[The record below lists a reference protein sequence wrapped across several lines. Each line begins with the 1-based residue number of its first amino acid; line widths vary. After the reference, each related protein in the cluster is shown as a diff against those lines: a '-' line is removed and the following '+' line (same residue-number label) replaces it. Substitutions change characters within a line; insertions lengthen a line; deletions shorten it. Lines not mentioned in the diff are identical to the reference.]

1 VSGPKG
7 IYEAAFPCFYPLPM
21 APPHKKSDL
30 PPMMQRYLDYKEQ
43 YPDALLFFQVG
54 DFYELFFDDA
64 VVVAKTLNLTLTSRD
79 KNAPNP
85 IPMCGVPLSV
95 LDGYIDRLLPMGH
108 SIAVVTQTGSGS
120 GVDRTLERFITPAMR
135 LFTSVSSDSSESV
148 LAAVAL
154 EPDSRSGA
162 IACTDPQTGVVRVK
176 DSLEVS
182 TLARELANVSAR
194 EVILPRSSFGDKVDR
209 RSSWVRSIEGVTSS
223 HAVKF
228 RTEAGAS
235 AEVSVTLGES
245 ARAEFHALSPTGKR
259 AVRLLLAYLDE
270 VSLGNAIPIRELTP
284 IRNAGCVIIDAAT
297 RKNLELVQNTKDG
310 SSVGTLF
317 GFLNSTATPG
327 GARLLRSWVLAP
339 LDSKSEII
347 ARQDAVSELMSHA
360 SFIGSSLSGLSDLE
374 RLAARVELK
383 VASPKDLGAVR
394 DTLERIPA
402 LCDVLSK
409 CGAPLL
415 GSIASQ
421 LVLPDGVLEHLKRGL
436 VDSPPH
442 ITNDGGVIRDG
453 YDEELD
459 AIRATRSQADE
470 WRAAFEARER
480 AATGI
485 TNLKVK
491 SNNIIGYFMEIP
503 TSQSSKAPQH
513 YLRRQSTA
521 NADRFTTPELKTHED
536 AVVTAVDRQ
545 VRREQLLFSALRDS
559 LIPVVGELRRIA
571 SGMATIDVLASLSV
585 TAQKHAWVRPEMS
598 DEVTLSIRKGRHP
611 IVAALLDGSFIP
623 NSVDFSERGGRCFI
637 VTGPNMG
644 GKSTYLRQTALIVVL
659 AQIGSYVP
667 AERALVGLVDRIFAR
682 LGASDDLHE
691 GESTFMVEMREAS
704 HILSH
709 ASPRSLVLIDE
720 LGRGTATTDG
730 QSLAQAI
737 LEHLALTLESRML
750 FATHY
755 HEITALAALSPN
767 INNLS
772 VGSVEDG
779 DRVVFTHEIQE
790 GPAPRSYGIE
800 VAKLSGLPSF
810 VIERASEILSH
821 LAEKQSGHSPV
832 TVPVRAVRAR
842 QEDSRQQS
850 LFGGG
855 AQIVRDAAADKLKA
869 RVKEL
874 DVDTLSARDAL
885 QYLYSLKEIVE
896 G

>member
-1 VSGPKG
+1 MTV
-7 IYEAAFPCFYPLPM
+7 
-21 APPHKKSDL
+21 PHKKSDL
-30 PPMMQRYLDYKEQ
+30 PPMMQRYLETKEQ

-120 GVDRTLERFITPAMR
+120 GVDRALERFITPAMR

-148 LAAVAL
+148 LAAIAL
-154 EPDSRSGA
+154 EPDNRSGA
-162 IACTDPQTGVVRVK
+162 IACTDPQTGVVRVR

-182 TLARELANVSAR
+182 TLAKELANISAR
-194 EVILPRSSFGDKVDR
+194 EAILPRSSFGDKVDR
-209 RSSWVRSIEGVTSS
+209 RSSWVRSIESVTSS

-228 RTEAGAS
+228 RTEVAAS
-235 AEVSVTLGES
+235 TDLAVPLSES

-270 VSLGNAIPIRELTP
+270 VSLGNAIPIRELAP
-284 IRNAGCVIIDAAT
+284 IRNSGCVIIDAAT

-327 GARLLRSWVLAP
+327 GARLLRSWILAP
-339 LDSKSEII
+339 LDARSEIT
-347 ARQDAVSELMSHA
+347 ARQDAVRDLTTHA
-360 SFIGSSLSGLSDLE
+360 SRIASTLSGLSDLE

-383 VASPKDLGAVR
+383 VASPKDLGAIR

-402 LCDVLSK
+402 LCEVLAY
-409 CGAPLL
+409 CEAPLL
-415 GSIASQ
+415 GSIATQ
-421 LVLPDGVLEHLKRGL
+421 LSLPEGVLQHLTKAL

-442 ITNDGGVIRDG
+442 VTNDGGVIRDG

-459 AIRATRSQADE
+459 AIRATRTQADE
-470 WRAAFEARER
+470 WRAAFEAQEK

-491 SNNIIGYFMEIP
+491 SNNIIGYFLEIP
-503 TSQSSKAPQH
+503 TSQSSKAPRH
-513 YLRRQSTA
+513 YSRRQSTA

-545 VRREQLLFSALRDS
+545 VRREQLLFAALRDS
-559 LIPVVGELRRIA
+559 LIPTLGELRRISSA
-571 SGMATIDVLASLSV
+571 MATIDVLAALSH
-585 TAQKHAWVRPEMS
+585 TAQKHAWVRPELT
-598 DEVTLSIRKGRHP
+598 DDATLTIRRGRHP
-611 IVAALLDGSFIP
+611 IIAALLDGSFIP
-623 NSVDFSERGGRCFI
+623 NSVNFSDQGSRCFI

-667 AERALVGLVDRIFAR
+667 AESAVIGLVDRIFAR

-730 QSLAQAI
+730 QSLAQSI
-737 LEHLALTLESRML
+737 LEHLALSVESRTL

-755 HEITALAALSPN
+755 HEITALSEVSPK
-767 INNLS
+767 IKNLS

-821 LAEKQSGHSPV
+821 LSEKPSGQAPM
-832 TVPVRAVRAR
+832 TVPVRAVRAK
-842 QEDSRQQS
+842 QEDSRQQT
-850 LFGGG
+850 LFGS
-855 AQIVRDAAADKLKA
+855 APQVVRDPVADKVKA

>member
-1 VSGPKG
+1 
-7 IYEAAFPCFYPLPM
+7 
-21 APPHKKSDL
+21 
-30 PPMMQRYLDYKEQ
+30 MMQRYLEYKEQ

-120 GVDRTLERFITPAMR
+120 GVDRALERFITPAMR
-135 LFTSVSSDSSESV
+135 LFTSVSSDSAESV

-162 IACTDPQTGVVRVK
+162 IACTDPQTGIVRVK
-176 DSLEVS
+176 DSLEVP
-182 TLARELANVSAR
+182 TLAKELANVSAR

-209 RSSWVRSIEGVTSS
+209 RSLWVRSIESVTSS

-228 RTEAGAS
+228 RTEATTSTELAVPLS
-235 AEVSVTLGES
+235 ES

-270 VSLGNAIPIRELTP
+270 VSLGNAIPIRELSP
-284 IRNAGCVIIDAAT
+284 IRNSGCVSIDAAT

-339 LDSKSEII
+339 LDSKSEIL
-347 ARQDAVSELMSHA
+347 ARQDAVRELMPHA
-360 SFIGSSLSGLSDLE
+360 SAVGSNLSGLSDLE

-383 VASPKDLGAVR
+383 VASPKDLGAIR
-394 DTLERIPA
+394 DTLERIPLLRELLA
-402 LCDVLSK
+402 E

-415 GSIASQ
+415 QSLAQQ
-421 LVLPDGVLEHLKRGL
+421 LTLPEGVLEHLTKGL

-442 ITNDGGVIRDG
+442 VLNDGGVMRDG

-470 WRAAFEARER
+470 WRAAFEAREK

-491 SNNIIGYFMEIP
+491 SNNIIGYFLEIP
-503 TSQSSKAPQH
+503 TSQSPKAPQH
-513 YLRRQSTA
+513 YIRRQSTA

-545 VRREQLLFSALRDS
+545 IRREQFLYTALRDS

-571 SGMATIDVLASLSV
+571 SAMASVDVLAALAH
-585 TAQKHAWVRPEMS
+585 TAQRHAWIRPEITE
-598 DEVTLSIRKGRHP
+598 DVTLSIRKGRHP

-623 NSVDFSERGGRCFI
+623 NSVDFSEQGGRCFI

-667 AERALVGLVDRIFAR
+667 ADSAVVGLVDRIFAR

-730 QSLAQAI
+730 QSLAQSI
-737 LEHLALTLESRML
+737 LEHLALTLESRTL

-755 HEITALAALSPN
+755 HEITALAEVSPK
-767 INNLS
+767 IKNLS

-821 LAEKQSGHSPV
+821 LSEKPSGQAPI
-832 TVPVRAVRAR
+832 TVPVRPVRAK
-842 QEDSRQQS
+842 QEDGRQQS
-850 LFGGG
+850 LFG
-855 AQIVRDAAADKLKA
+855 AAPQVVRDPVADKVKA

>member
-1 VSGPKG
+1 
-7 IYEAAFPCFYPLPM
+7 
-21 APPHKKSDL
+21 
-30 PPMMQRYLDYKEQ
+30 
-43 YPDALLFFQVG
+43 
-54 DFYELFFDDA
+54 
-64 VVVAKTLNLTLTSRD
+64 
-79 KNAPNP
+79 
-85 IPMCGVPLSV
+85 MCGVPLSV

-120 GVDRTLERFITPAMR
+120 GVDRSLERFITPAMR

-154 EPDSRSGA
+154 EPEGRSGA

-182 TLARELANVSAR
+182 TLAKELANVSAR

-209 RSSWVRSIEGVTSS
+209 RSSWVRSIEGITSS

-228 RTEAGAS
+228 RADTTGSTDLAIPLS
-235 AEVSVTLGES
+235 ES

-284 IRNAGCVIIDAAT
+284 IRNSGCVIIDAAT

-317 GFLNSTATPG
+317 GFLNSAATPG
-327 GARLLRSWVLAP
+327 GSRLLRSWVLAP
-339 LDSKSEII
+339 LDSHGEIL
-347 ARQDAVSELMSHA
+347 ARHNAVSDLMSHA
-360 SFIGSSLSGLSDLE
+360 SLIGSTLSGLSDLE
-374 RLAARVELK
+374 RLAARIELK
-383 VASPKDLGAVR
+383 VASPKDLGAIR

-402 LCDVLSK
+402 LRESLAACT
-409 CGAPLL
+409 APLL
-415 GSIASQ
+415 ESLSQ
-421 LVLPDGVLEHLKRGL
+421 QVILPAGALEHLKQAL
-436 VDSPPH
+436 VDTPPH
-442 ITNDGGVIRDG
+442 ILTDGGVMRDG

-470 WRAAFEARER
+470 WRAAFEAREK

-485 TNLKVK
+485 ANLKVK
-491 SNNIIGYFMEIP
+491 SNNIIGYFLEIP
-503 TSQSSKAPQH
+503 TSQSTKAPQH
-513 YLRRQSTA
+513 YIRRQSTA

-545 VRREQLLFSALRDS
+545 IRREQLLYTALRDS
-559 LIPVVGELRRIA
+559 LIPIVGELRRIA
-571 SGMATIDVLASLSV
+571 AAMATIDVLAALAQ
-585 TAQKHAWVRPEMS
+585 TAQKHAWVRPEIS
-598 DEVTLSIRKGRHP
+598 QDVTLSIRKGRHP
-611 IVAALLDGSFIP
+611 IIAALLDGSFIP
-623 NSVDFSERGGRCFI
+623 NSVDFSDHGGRCFI

-659 AQIGSYVP
+659 AQIGSFVP
-667 AERALVGLVDRIFAR
+667 AEHAVVGLVDRIFAR

-730 QSLAQAI
+730 QSLAQSI
-737 LEHLALTLESRML
+737 LEHLALSVECRTL

-755 HEITALAALSPN
+755 HEITALAAVSPK
-767 INNLS
+767 IKNLS

-779 DRVVFTHEIQE
+779 DTVVFTHEIQE

-810 VIERASEILSH
+810 VIERASEILAQLS
-821 LAEKQSGHSPV
+821 EKQVGQTPI
-832 TVPVRAVRAR
+832 TVPIRPVRTK
-842 QEDSRQQS
+842 QEDTRQHT
-850 LFGGG
+850 LFGSGP
-855 AQIVRDAAADKLKA
+855 QVVRDPVADKVKA
-869 RVKEL
+869 RVKEI

-885 QYLYSLKEIVE
+885 QYLYTLKELVE

>member
-1 VSGPKG
+1 
-7 IYEAAFPCFYPLPM
+7 
-21 APPHKKSDL
+21 
-30 PPMMQRYLDYKEQ
+30 MMQRYLETKEQ

-120 GVDRTLERFITPAMR
+120 GVDRALERFITPAMR

-148 LAAVAL
+148 LAAIAL
-154 EPDSRSGA
+154 EPDNRSGA
-162 IACTDPQTGVVRVK
+162 IACTDPQTGVVRVR

-182 TLARELANVSAR
+182 TLAKELANISAR
-194 EVILPRSSFGDKVDR
+194 EAILPRSSFGDKVDR
-209 RSSWVRSIEGVTSS
+209 RSSWVRSIESVTSS

-228 RTEAGAS
+228 RTEVAAS
-235 AEVSVTLGES
+235 TDLAVPLSES

-270 VSLGNAIPIRELTP
+270 VSLGNAIPIRELAP
-284 IRNAGCVIIDAAT
+284 IRNSGCVIIDAAT

-327 GARLLRSWVLAP
+327 GARLLRSWILAP
-339 LDSKSEII
+339 LDARSEIT
-347 ARQDAVSELMSHA
+347 ARQDAVRDLTTHA
-360 SFIGSSLSGLSDLE
+360 SRIASTLSGLSDLE

-383 VASPKDLGAVR
+383 VASPKDLGAIR

-402 LCDVLSK
+402 LCEVLAY
-409 CGAPLL
+409 CEAPLL
-415 GSIASQ
+415 GSIATQ
-421 LVLPDGVLEHLKRGL
+421 LSLPEGVLQHLTKAL

-442 ITNDGGVIRDG
+442 VTNDGGVIRDG

-459 AIRATRSQADE
+459 AIRATRTQADE
-470 WRAAFEARER
+470 WRAAFEAQEK

-491 SNNIIGYFMEIP
+491 SNNIIGYFLEIP
-503 TSQSSKAPQH
+503 TSQSSKAPRH
-513 YLRRQSTA
+513 YSRRQSTA

-545 VRREQLLFSALRDS
+545 VRREQLLFAALRDS
-559 LIPVVGELRRIA
+559 LIPTLGELRRISSA
-571 SGMATIDVLASLSV
+571 MATIDVLAALSH
-585 TAQKHAWVRPEMS
+585 TAQKHAWVRPELT
-598 DEVTLSIRKGRHP
+598 DDATLTIRRGRHP
-611 IVAALLDGSFIP
+611 IIAALLDGSFIP
-623 NSVDFSERGGRCFI
+623 NSVNFSDQGSRCFI

-667 AERALVGLVDRIFAR
+667 AESAVIGLVDRIFAR

-730 QSLAQAI
+730 QSLAQSI
-737 LEHLALTLESRML
+737 LEHLALSVESRTL

-755 HEITALAALSPN
+755 HEITALSEVSPK
-767 INNLS
+767 IKNLS

-821 LAEKQSGHSPV
+821 LSEKPSGQAPM
-832 TVPVRAVRAR
+832 TVPVRAVRAK
-842 QEDSRQQS
+842 QEDSRQQT
-850 LFGGG
+850 LFGS
-855 AQIVRDAAADKLKA
+855 APQVVRDPVADKVKA

>member
-1 VSGPKG
+1 MTH
-7 IYEAAFPCFYPLPM
+7 L
-21 APPHKKSDL
+21 HKKSDL
-30 PPMMQRYLDYKEQ
+30 PPMMQRYVEHKEQ

-64 VVVAKTLNLTLTSRD
+64 VIVAKTLNLTLTSRD

-120 GVDRTLERFITPAMR
+120 GVDRSLERFITPAMR
-135 LFTSVSSDSSESV
+135 LFTSVSSDSAESV

-162 IACTDPQTGVVRVK
+162 IACTDPQTGIVRVK
-176 DSLEVS
+176 DSLEV
-182 TLARELANVSAR
+182 TVLAKELANVSAR
-194 EVILPRSSFGDKVDR
+194 EVILPRSSFGDKLDR
-209 RSSWVRSIEGVTSS
+209 RSSWVRAIEGVTSS

-228 RTEAGAS
+228 RTETTSS
-235 AEVSVTLGES
+235 AEVAVPLSES

-284 IRNAGCVIIDAAT
+284 IRSSGCVIIDAAT

-317 GFLNSTATPG
+317 GFLNTTATPG
-327 GARLLRSWVLAP
+327 GARLLRSWLLAP
-339 LDSKSEII
+339 LDSKNEIV
-347 ARQDAVSELMSHA
+347 ARQDAVSDLTA
-360 SFIGSSLSGLSDLE
+360 YADTVARSLSGLSDLE
-374 RLAARVELK
+374 RLAARLELK

-402 LCDVLSK
+402 LRELLADCR
-409 CGAPLL
+409 APLL
-415 GSIASQ
+415 SSISHD
-421 LVLPDGVLEHLKRGL
+421 LRLPDGVLEHLQNAL

-442 ITNDGGVIRDG
+442 VLNEGGIIRDG
-453 YDEELD
+453 FDQELD

-470 WRAAFEARER
+470 WRAAFEAREK

-485 TNLKVK
+485 ANLKVK
-491 SNNIIGYFMEIP
+491 SNNIIGYFLEIP

-513 YLRRQSTA
+513 YIRRQSTA

-545 VRREQLLFSALRDS
+545 VRREMLLFATVRDS
-559 LIPVVGELRRIA
+559 LVPIIAELRRIA
-571 SGMATIDVLASLSV
+571 SAMATIDTLAALSHS
-585 TAQKHAWVRPEMS
+585 AQKHAWIRPEITE
-598 DEVTLSIRKGRHP
+598 DVTLTIQRGRHP

-623 NSVDFSERGGRCFI
+623 NSVDFSENGGRCFI

-644 GKSTYLRQTALIVVL
+644 GKSTYLRQTALLVVL
-659 AQIGSYVP
+659 AQIGSFVP
-667 AERALVGLVDRIFAR
+667 AERAVVGLVDRIFAR

-709 ASPRSLVLIDE
+709 ASSRSLVLIDE

-737 LEHLALTLESRML
+737 LEHLALTLESRTL

-755 HEITALAALSPN
+755 HEITALAAVSPK
-767 INNLS
+767 IKNLS

-800 VAKLSGLPSF
+800 VAKLSGLPCF
-810 VIERASEILSH
+810 VIERASEILGQLSD
-821 LAEKQSGHSPV
+821 KQGSQIPV
-832 TVPVRAVRAR
+832 TVPVRPARAR
-842 QEDSRQQS
+842 QEDARQQS
-850 LFGGG
+850 LFG
-855 AQIVRDAAADKLKA
+855 ASPAAARDVVAEKVKA
-869 RVKEL
+869 QVKDL
-874 DVDTLSARDAL
+874 DVDSLSARDAL
-885 QYLYSLKEIVE
+885 HYLYNLKELVK
-896 G
+896 

>member
-1 VSGPKG
+1 LKS
-7 IYEAAFPCFYPLPM
+7 IYDRPFPCFDPLPM
-21 APPHKKSDL
+21 TLPHKKSDL
-30 PPMMQRYLDYKEQ
+30 SPMMQRYLEYKEQ

-120 GVDRTLERFITPAMR
+120 GVDRALERFITPAMR
-135 LFTSVSSDSSESV
+135 LFTSVSSDSAESV

-162 IACTDPQTGVVRVK
+162 IACTDPQTGIVRVK
-176 DSLEVS
+176 DSLEVP
-182 TLARELANVSAR
+182 TLAKELANVSAR

-209 RSSWVRSIEGVTSS
+209 RSSWVRSIESVTSS

-228 RTEAGAS
+228 RTEATAS
-235 AEVSVTLGES
+235 TELAVPLSES

-270 VSLGNAIPIRELTP
+270 VSLGNAIPIRELSP
-284 IRNAGCVIIDAAT
+284 IRHSGCVIIDAAT

-339 LDSKSEII
+339 LDSKSEIL
-347 ARQDAVSELMSHA
+347 ARQDAVRELMPHA
-360 SFIGSSLSGLSDLE
+360 SPVGSNLSGLSDLE

-383 VASPKDLGAVR
+383 VASPKDLGAIR
-394 DTLERIPA
+394 DTLERIPLLRELLA
-402 LCDVLSK
+402 D

-415 GSIASQ
+415 ESLAQQ
-421 LVLPDGVLEHLKRGL
+421 LTLPEGVLEHLTKGL

-442 ITNDGGVIRDG
+442 VLNDGGVMRDG

-470 WRAAFEARER
+470 WRAAFEAREK

-491 SNNIIGYFMEIP
+491 SNNIIGYFLEIP

-513 YLRRQSTA
+513 YIRRQSTA

-545 VRREQLLFSALRDS
+545 IRREQLLFTALRDS
-559 LIPVVGELRRIA
+559 LIPIVGELRRIA
-571 SGMATIDVLASLSV
+571 SAMATIDVLSALAH
-585 TAQKHAWVRPEMS
+585 TAQKHAWIRPEITE
-598 DEVTLSIRKGRHP
+598 DVTLSIRKGRHP

-623 NSVDFSERGGRCFI
+623 NSVDFSEQGGRCFI

-667 AERALVGLVDRIFAR
+667 ADSAVVGLVDRIFAR

-730 QSLAQAI
+730 QSLAQSI
-737 LEHLALTLESRML
+737 LEHLALTVESRTL

-755 HEITALAALSPN
+755 HEITALAEVSPK
-767 INNLS
+767 IKNLS

-821 LAEKQSGHSPV
+821 LSEKPSGQAPI
-832 TVPVRAVRAR
+832 TVPVRPVRAK
-842 QEDSRQQS
+842 QEDSRQQT
-850 LFGGG
+850 LFGS
-855 AQIVRDAAADKLKA
+855 APQVVRDPVADKVKA

-874 DVDTLSARDAL
+874 DVDTISARDAL

-896 G
+896 S

>member
-1 VSGPKG
+1 MTV
-7 IYEAAFPCFYPLPM
+7 
-21 APPHKKSDL
+21 PHKKSDL
-30 PPMMQRYLDYKEQ
+30 PPMMQRYLETKEQ

-120 GVDRTLERFITPAMR
+120 GVDRALERFITPAMR
-135 LFTSVSSDSSESV
+135 LFTSISSDSSESV

-154 EPDSRSGA
+154 EPDNRSGA

-176 DSLEVS
+176 DSLEVP
-182 TLARELANVSAR
+182 TLAKELANISAR

-209 RSSWVRSIEGVTSS
+209 RSAWVRSIEGVTSS

-235 AEVSVTLGES
+235 TDRSVPLNES

-259 AVRLLLAYLDE
+259 AVRLLLSYLDE

-284 IRNAGCVIIDAAT
+284 IRNSGCVIIDAAT

-327 GARLLRSWVLAP
+327 GARLLRSWILAP
-339 LDSKSEII
+339 LDSRSEIV
-347 ARQDAVSELMSHA
+347 ARQDAVRDLPPHA
-360 SFIGSSLSGLSDLE
+360 SLIASTLSGLSDLE

-383 VASPKDLGAVR
+383 VASPKDLGAIR

-402 LCDVLSK
+402 LREVLAQ
-409 CGAPLL
+409 CEAPLFAT
-415 GSIASQ
+415 IATQ
-421 LVLPDGVLEHLKRGL
+421 LTLPEGVLEHLKTAL

-442 ITNDGGVIRDG
+442 VTNDGGVIRTG

-459 AIRATRSQADE
+459 AICATRSQADE
-470 WRAAFEARER
+470 WRAAFEAREK
-480 AATGI
+480 ATTGI

-491 SNNIIGYFMEIP
+491 SNNIIGYFLEIP

-513 YLRRQSTA
+513 YIRRQSTA

-545 VRREQLLFSALRDS
+545 VRREQLLFTALRDS
-559 LIPVVGELRRIA
+559 LIPIVGELRRIA
-571 SGMATIDVLASLSV
+571 SAMAHVDVLAALSA
-585 TAQKHAWVRPEMS
+585 TAQRHAWVRPELA
-598 DEVTLSIRKGRHP
+598 DDATLSIRKGRHP
-611 IVAALLDGSFIP
+611 IIASLLDGSFIP
-623 NSVDFSERGGRCFI
+623 NSVNFSDEGGRCFI

-667 AERALVGLVDRIFAR
+667 AESAVVGLVDRIFAR

-737 LEHLALTLESRML
+737 LEHLALTVESRTL

-755 HEITALAALSPN
+755 HEITALSEVSPK
-767 INNLS
+767 IKNLS

-800 VAKLSGLPSF
+800 VAKLSGLPNF

-821 LAEKQSGHSPV
+821 LGEKQPSQSAV
-832 TVPVRAVRAR
+832 TVPVRPIRGKQDDA
-842 QEDSRQQS
+842 RQQS
-850 LFGGG
+850 LFGS
-855 AQIVRDAAADKLKA
+855 APQVVRDAVADKVKA
-869 RVKEL
+869 RVKDL

>member
-1 VSGPKG
+1 V
-7 IYEAAFPCFYPLPM
+7 
-21 APPHKKSDL
+21 
-30 PPMMQRYLDYKEQ
+30 
-43 YPDALLFFQVG
+43 
-54 DFYELFFDDA
+54 
-64 VVVAKTLNLTLTSRD
+64 
-79 KNAPNP
+79 
-85 IPMCGVPLSV
+85 
-95 LDGYIDRLLPMGH
+95 
-108 SIAVVTQTGSGS
+108 TGS
-120 GVDRTLERFITPAMR
+120 
-135 LFTSVSSDSSESV
+135 
-148 LAAVAL
+148 
-154 EPDSRSGA
+154 
-162 IACTDPQTGVVRVK
+162 
-176 DSLEVS
+176 
-182 TLARELANVSAR
+182 N
-194 EVILPRSSFGDKVDR
+194 
-209 RSSWVRSIEGVTSS
+209 
-223 HAVKF
+223 AVKF
-228 RTEAGAS
+228 RTESGSSTELA
-235 AEVSVTLGES
+235 VSLSES

-259 AVRLLLAYLDE
+259 AVRILLGYLDE
-270 VSLGNAIPIRELTP
+270 VSLGNAIPIRDLTP
-284 IRNAGCVIIDAAT
+284 IRTSGCVIIDAAT

-317 GFLNSTATPG
+317 GFLNCTATPG
-327 GARLLRSWVLAP
+327 GARLLRSWILAP
-339 LDSKSEII
+339 LDSRSEII
-347 ARQDAVSELMSHA
+347 DRQDAVSDLMSHSA
-360 SFIGSSLSGLSDLE
+360 TISSTRGGLSDLE

-383 VASPKDLGAVR
+383 VASPKDLGAIR
-394 DTLERIPA
+394 DTLERVPA
-402 LCDVLSK
+402 LRDVLADSSANLLATLSK
-409 CGAPLL
+409 NLM
-415 GSIASQ
+415 
-421 LVLPDGVLEHLKRGL
+421 LPQGVLEHLKKGL

-442 ITNDGGVIRDG
+442 VTNDGGVIRDG

-470 WRAAFEARER
+470 WRSAFEAREK

-485 TNLKVK
+485 SNLKVK
-491 SNNIIGYFMEIP
+491 SNNIIGYFLEIP

-513 YLRRQSTA
+513 YIRRQSTA
-521 NADRFTTPELKTHED
+521 NADRFTTPDLKTHED

-545 VRREQLLFSALRDS
+545 VRREQLLFTALRDS

-571 SGMATIDVLASLSV
+571 SAMATIDVLAALAQ
-585 TAQKHAWVRPEMS
+585 TAQKHAWIRPEITE
-598 DEVTLSIRKGRHP
+598 DVTLSIRKGRHA

-623 NSVDFSERGGRCFI
+623 NSVEFSDEGGRCFI

-659 AQIGSYVP
+659 AQIGAYVP
-667 AERALVGLVDRIFAR
+667 AERAVVGLVDRIFAR

-737 LEHLALTLESRML
+737 LEHLALSLESRTL

-755 HEITALAALSPN
+755 HEITALAELSPK
-767 INNLS
+767 IKNLS

-800 VAKLSGLPSF
+800 VAKLSGLPNF
-810 VIERASEILSH
+810 VIERASEILSL

-832 TVPVRAVRAR
+832 TVPVRPVRAK
-842 QEDSRQQS
+842 QDDGRQQS
-850 LFGGG
+850 LFG
-855 AQIVRDAAADKLKA
+855 AAPQVVRDAVADRVKA

-885 QYLYSLKEIVE
+885 QCLYSLKEIVE

>member
-1 VSGPKG
+1 MTH
-7 IYEAAFPCFYPLPM
+7 L
-21 APPHKKSDL
+21 HKKSDL
-30 PPMMQRYLDYKEQ
+30 PPMMQRYVEHKEQ

-64 VVVAKTLNLTLTSRD
+64 VIVAKTLNLTLTSRD

-120 GVDRTLERFITPAMR
+120 GVDRSLERFITPAMR
-135 LFTSVSSDSSESV
+135 LFTSVSSDSAESV

-162 IACTDPQTGVVRVK
+162 IACTDPQTGIVRVK
-176 DSLEVS
+176 DSLEV
-182 TLARELANVSAR
+182 TVLAKELANVSAR
-194 EVILPRSSFGDKVDR
+194 EVILPRSSFGDKLDR
-209 RSSWVRSIEGVTSS
+209 RSSWVRAIEGVTSS

-228 RTEAGAS
+228 RTETTSS
-235 AEVSVTLGES
+235 AEVAVPLSES

-284 IRNAGCVIIDAAT
+284 IRSSGCVIIDAAT

-317 GFLNSTATPG
+317 GFLNTTATPG
-327 GARLLRSWVLAP
+327 GARLLRSWLLAP
-339 LDSKSEII
+339 LDSKNEIV
-347 ARQDAVSELMSHA
+347 ARQDAVSDLTA
-360 SFIGSSLSGLSDLE
+360 YADTVARSLSGLSDLE
-374 RLAARVELK
+374 RLAARLELK

-402 LCDVLSK
+402 LRELLADCK
-409 CGAPLL
+409 APLL
-415 GSIASQ
+415 SSISHD
-421 LVLPDGVLEHLKRGL
+421 LRLPDGVLEHLQNAL

-442 ITNDGGVIRDG
+442 VLNEGGIIRDG
-453 YDEELD
+453 FDQELD

-470 WRAAFEARER
+470 WRAAFEAREK

-485 TNLKVK
+485 ANLKVK
-491 SNNIIGYFMEIP
+491 SNNIIGYFLEIP

-513 YLRRQSTA
+513 YIRRQSTA

-545 VRREQLLFSALRDS
+545 VRREMLLFATVRDS
-559 LIPVVGELRRIA
+559 LVPIIAELRRIA
-571 SGMATIDVLASLSV
+571 SAMATIDTLAALSHN
-585 TAQKHAWVRPEMS
+585 AQKHAWIRPEITE
-598 DEVTLSIRKGRHP
+598 DVTLTIQRGRHP

-623 NSVDFSERGGRCFI
+623 NSVDFSENGGRCFI

-644 GKSTYLRQTALIVVL
+644 GKSTYLRQTALLVVL
-659 AQIGSYVP
+659 AQIGSFVP
-667 AERALVGLVDRIFAR
+667 AERAVVGLVDRIFAR

-709 ASPRSLVLIDE
+709 ASSRSLVLIDE

-737 LEHLALTLESRML
+737 LEHLALTLESRTL

-755 HEITALAALSPN
+755 HEITALAAVSPK
-767 INNLS
+767 IKNLS

-810 VIERASEILSH
+810 VIERASDILGQLS
-821 LAEKQSGHSPV
+821 EKQGSQIPV
-832 TVPVRAVRAR
+832 TVPVRPARAR
-842 QEDSRQQS
+842 QEDARQQS
-850 LFGGG
+850 LFG
-855 AQIVRDAAADKLKA
+855 ASPAAARDVVAEKVKA
-869 RVKEL
+869 QVKDL
-874 DVDTLSARDAL
+874 DVDSLSARDAL
-885 QYLYSLKEIVE
+885 HYLYNLKELVK
-896 G
+896 

>member
-1 VSGPKG
+1 MKS
-7 IYEAAFPCFYPLPM
+7 IYDRPFPCFDPLPM
-21 APPHKKSDL
+21 TLPHKKFDL
-30 PPMMQRYLDYKEQ
+30 SPMMQRYLEYKEQ

-120 GVDRTLERFITPAMR
+120 GVDRALERFVTPAMR
-135 LFTSVSSDSSESV
+135 LFTSVSSDSAESV

-176 DSLEVS
+176 DSLEVP
-182 TLARELANVSAR
+182 TLAKELANVSAR

-209 RSSWVRSIEGVTSS
+209 RSSWVRSIESVTSS

-228 RTEAGAS
+228 RTETTAS
-235 AEVSVTLGES
+235 TELAVQLSES

-270 VSLGNAIPIRELTP
+270 VSLGNAIPIRELSP
-284 IRNAGCVIIDAAT
+284 IRNSGCVIIDAAT

-317 GFLNSTATPG
+317 GFLNATATPG

-339 LDSKSEII
+339 LDAKSEIL
-347 ARQDAVSELMSHA
+347 ARQDAVRDLMPHA
-360 SFIGSSLSGLSDLE
+360 TVVGSNLSGLSDLE

-383 VASPKDLGAVR
+383 VASPKDLGAIR
-394 DTLERIPA
+394 DTLERIPLLRELLA
-402 LCDVLSK
+402 D

-415 GSIASQ
+415 QSLAQQ
-421 LVLPDGVLEHLKRGL
+421 LTLPEGVLEHLKKGL

-442 ITNDGGVIRDG
+442 VLNDGGAIRDG

-470 WRAAFEARER
+470 WRAAFEAREK

-491 SNNIIGYFMEIP
+491 SNNIIGYFLEIP

-513 YLRRQSTA
+513 YIRRQSTA

-545 VRREQLLFSALRDS
+545 IRREQLLFTALRDS

-571 SGMATIDVLASLSV
+571 SAMASVDVLAALAH
-585 TAQKHAWVRPEMS
+585 TAQRHAWIRPEITE
-598 DEVTLSIRKGRHP
+598 DVTLSIRKGRHP
-611 IVAALLDGSFIP
+611 IIAALLDGSFIP
-623 NSVDFSERGGRCFI
+623 NSVDFSEQGGRCFI

-667 AERALVGLVDRIFAR
+667 AESAVVGLVDRIFAR

-730 QSLAQAI
+730 QSLAQSI
-737 LEHLALTLESRML
+737 LEHLALTLESRTL

-755 HEITALAALSPN
+755 HEITALAEVSPK
-767 INNLS
+767 IKNLS

-821 LAEKQSGHSPV
+821 LSEKQSGQAPI
-832 TVPVRAVRAR
+832 TVPVRPVRPK

-850 LFGGG
+850 LFGS
-855 AQIVRDAAADKLKA
+855 APQVVRDAVADKVKA

>member
-1 VSGPKG
+1 
-7 IYEAAFPCFYPLPM
+7 
-21 APPHKKSDL
+21 
-30 PPMMQRYLDYKEQ
+30 MMQRYLEYKEQ

-120 GVDRTLERFITPAMR
+120 GVDRALERFITPAMR

-176 DSLEVS
+176 DSLEVP
-182 TLARELANVSAR
+182 TLAKELANISAR

-209 RSSWVRSIEGVTSS
+209 RSSWVRSIEGLTGP

-228 RTEAGAS
+228 RTEVGAATDLAVPLS
-235 AEVSVTLGES
+235 ES

-259 AVRLLLAYLDE
+259 AVRLLLSYLDE
-270 VSLGNAIPIRELTP
+270 VSIGNAIPIRELTP
-284 IRNAGCVIIDAAT
+284 IRNLGCVIIDAAT

-327 GARLLRSWVLAP
+327 GARLLRSWILAP
-339 LDSKSEII
+339 LDSRIEIT
-347 ARQDAVSELMSHA
+347 ARQDAVRDLTSQTSVIA
-360 SFIGSSLSGLSDLE
+360 SALSGLSDLE

-383 VASPKDLGAVR
+383 VASPKDVGAIR
-394 DTLERIPA
+394 DTLERLPV
-402 LCDVLSK
+402 LCQVLNT
-409 CGAPLL
+409 CEAPLL
-415 GSIASQ
+415 GALATQ
-421 LVLPDGVLEHLKRGL
+421 LVPPEGVLEHLKKGL

-442 ITNDGGVIRDG
+442 GTNDGGVIRDG
-453 YDEELD
+453 YDEELH

-470 WRAAFEARER
+470 WRASFEARER

-491 SNNIIGYFMEIP
+491 SNNIIGYFLEIP
-503 TSQSSKAPQH
+503 TSQASKAPQH
-513 YLRRQSTA
+513 YRRRQSTA

-545 VRREQLLFSALRDS
+545 VRREQLLFTALRDS

-571 SGMATIDVLASLSV
+571 SAMATVDVLAALAV
-585 TAQKHAWVRPEMS
+585 TAQKHAWVRPEVR
-598 DEVTLSIRKGRHP
+598 DDVTLSIRKGRHP

-623 NSVDFSERGGRCFI
+623 NSVECSEDGGRCFI

-644 GKSTYLRQTALIVVL
+644 GKSTYLRQTALIVIL

-667 AERALVGLVDRIFAR
+667 AERAVVGLVDRIFAR

-704 HILSH
+704 HIVSH

-737 LEHLALTLESRML
+737 LEHLALTVECRTL

-755 HEITALAALSPN
+755 HEITALAGSSPK
-767 INNLS
+767 IKNLS

-800 VAKLSGLPSF
+800 VAKLSGLPNF
-810 VIERASEILSH
+810 VIERASEILSG
-821 LAEKQSGHSPV
+821 LAGNQTSLAPL
-832 TVPVRAVRAR
+832 TVPVRPVRAK
-842 QEDSRQQS
+842 QEDLRQQS
-850 LFGGG
+850 LFDS
-855 AQIVRDAAADKLKA
+855 APQVVRDAVADKVKA
-869 RVKEL
+869 RVQEL

-885 QYLYSLKEIVE
+885 QYLYTLKAIV
-896 G
+896 GG

>member
-1 VSGPKG
+1 
-7 IYEAAFPCFYPLPM
+7 
-21 APPHKKSDL
+21 
-30 PPMMQRYLDYKEQ
+30 MMQRYLDYKEQ

-154 EPDSRSGA
+154 EPEGRSGA

-176 DSLEVS
+176 DSLEIP
-182 TLARELANVSAR
+182 TLAKELANVSAR
-194 EVILPRSSFGDKVDR
+194 EAILPRSSFGDKVDR
-209 RSSWVRSIEGVTSS
+209 RSSWVRSIEGVTGSN
-223 HAVKF
+223 ALKF
-228 RTEAGAS
+228 RTESAGATDMPVPLS
-235 AEVSVTLGES
+235 DS
-245 ARAEFHALSPTGKR
+245 ARAEFHALSPTAKR

-284 IRNAGCVIIDAAT
+284 IRSAGCVIIDAAT

-317 GFLNSTATPG
+317 GFLNCAATPG
-327 GARLLRSWVLAP
+327 GSRLLRSWILAP
-339 LDSKSEII
+339 LDSKADIV
-347 ARQDAVSELMSHA
+347 ARQDAVAHLLSHA
-360 SFIGSSLSGLSDLE
+360 SSVESVLSGLSDLE
-374 RLAARVELK
+374 RLAARIELK

-394 DTLERIPA
+394 DTLDRIPA
-402 LCDVLSK
+402 LRETLAECA
-409 CGAPLL
+409 APLL
-415 GSIASQ
+415 AS
-421 LVLPDGVLEHLKRGL
+421 LAHELTLPAGVLERLKQAL

-442 ITNDGGVIRDG
+442 VVTDGGVLRDG

-459 AIRATRSQADE
+459 LIRATRSQADE
-470 WRAAFEARER
+470 WRAAFETRER

-485 TNLKVK
+485 ATLKVK
-491 SNNIIGYFMEIP
+491 SNNIIGYFLEIP
-503 TSQSSKAPQH
+503 TSQSPKAPQH
-513 YLRRQSTA
+513 YIRRQSTA

-545 VRREQLLFSALRDS
+545 IRREQLLYTALRDS
-559 LIPVVGELRRIA
+559 LIPIVADLRRIA
-571 SGMATIDVLASLSV
+571 SAMATVDVLAALAQ
-585 TAQKHAWVRPEMS
+585 TAQRHAWVRPEI
-598 DEVTLSIRKGRHP
+598 DETVTLSIRRGRHP
-611 IVAALLDGSFIP
+611 IIASLLDGSFIP
-623 NSVDFSERGGRCFI
+623 NSVEFSDDGGRCFI

-659 AQIGSYVP
+659 AQIGAFVP
-667 AERALVGLVDRIFAR
+667 AEHAVVGLVDRIFAR

-730 QSLAQAI
+730 QSLAQSI
-737 LEHLALTLESRML
+737 LEHLALRVECRTL

-755 HEITALAALSPN
+755 HEITTLASVSPR
-767 INNLS
+767 IKNLS

-779 DRVVFTHEIQE
+779 DRVVFTHEIQA
-790 GPAPRSYGIE
+790 GPAPRSYGVE

-810 VIERASEILSH
+810 VIERASEILAQLS
-821 LAEKQSGHSPV
+821 EKQSGEAPV
-832 TVPVRAVRAR
+832 TVPIRPIRAK
-842 QEDSRQQS
+842 QEDTRQQT
-850 LFGGG
+850 LFNSGT
-855 AQIVRDAAADKLKA
+855 QIVRDPIAEKVKA

-885 QYLYSLKEIVE
+885 QYLYSLKELLE

>member
-1 VSGPKG
+1 MTV
-7 IYEAAFPCFYPLPM
+7 
-21 APPHKKSDL
+21 PHKKSDL
-30 PPMMQRYLDYKEQ
+30 PPMMQRYLETKEQ

-120 GVDRTLERFITPAMR
+120 GVDRALERFITPAMR

-162 IACTDPQTGVVRVK
+162 IACTDPQTGIVRVK
-176 DSLEVS
+176 DSLEVA
-182 TLARELANVSAR
+182 TLAKELANISAR

-209 RSSWVRSIEGVTSS
+209 RSSWVRSIEGVTGSN
-223 HAVKF
+223 AVKF
-228 RTEAGAS
+228 RTESGSSTELA
-235 AEVSVTLGES
+235 VSLSES

-259 AVRLLLAYLDE
+259 AVRILLGYLDE

-284 IRNAGCVIIDAAT
+284 IRASGCVIIDAAT

-327 GARLLRSWVLAP
+327 GARLLRSWILAP
-339 LDSKSEII
+339 LDSRSEII
-347 ARQDAVSELMSHA
+347 ARQDAVSDLMSHSA
-360 SFIGSSLSGLSDLE
+360 TISSTLGGLSDLE

-383 VASPKDLGAVR
+383 VASPKDLGAIR
-394 DTLERIPA
+394 DTLERVPA
-402 LCDVLSK
+402 LRDVLADSS
-409 CGAPLL
+409 ANLL
-415 GSIASQ
+415 ATLSHN
-421 LVLPDGVLEHLKRGL
+421 LTLPEGVLEHLKKGL

-442 ITNDGGVIRDG
+442 VTNDGGVIRDG

-470 WRAAFEARER
+470 WRAAFEAREK

-485 TNLKVK
+485 SNLKVK
-491 SNNIIGYFMEIP
+491 SNNIIGYFLEIP

-513 YLRRQSTA
+513 YIRRQSTA

-545 VRREQLLFSALRDS
+545 IRREQLLFTALRDS

-571 SGMATIDVLASLSV
+571 SAMASVDVLAALAH
-585 TAQKHAWVRPEMS
+585 TAQRHAWIRPEITE
-598 DEVTLSIRKGRHP
+598 DVTLSIRKGRHP
-611 IVAALLDGSFIP
+611 IIAALLDGSFIP
-623 NSVDFSERGGRCFI
+623 NSVDFSEQGGRCFI

-667 AERALVGLVDRIFAR
+667 AESAVVGLVDRIFAR

-730 QSLAQAI
+730 QSLAQSI
-737 LEHLALTLESRML
+737 LEHLALTLESRTL

-755 HEITALAALSPN
+755 HEITALAEMSPK
-767 INNLS
+767 IKNLS

-821 LAEKQSGHSPV
+821 LAEKQGGQAPI
-832 TVPVRAVRAR
+832 TVPVRPVRAK
-842 QEDSRQQS
+842 QEDARQQS
-850 LFGGG
+850 LFGS
-855 AQIVRDAAADKLKA
+855 APQVVRDAVADKVKA

>member
-1 VSGPKG
+1 MTV
-7 IYEAAFPCFYPLPM
+7 
-21 APPHKKSDL
+21 PHKKSDL
-30 PPMMQRYLDYKEQ
+30 PPMMQRYLETKEQ

-120 GVDRTLERFITPAMR
+120 GVERALERFITPAMR

-154 EPDSRSGA
+154 EPDNRSSA

-176 DSLEVS
+176 DSLEVA
-182 TLARELANVSAR
+182 TLAKELANISAR
-194 EVILPRSSFGDKVDR
+194 EVILPRSSFGEKVDR

-228 RTEAGAS
+228 RTEVAAS
-235 AEVSVTLGES
+235 PELAVSLSES
-245 ARAEFHALSPTGKR
+245 ACAEFHALSPTSKR
-259 AVRLLLAYLDE
+259 AVRLLLSYLDE
-270 VSLGNAIPIRELTP
+270 VSLGNAISIREVTP
-284 IRNAGCVIIDAAT
+284 IRTSGCVIIDAAT

-317 GFLNSTATPG
+317 GFLNSNATPG
-327 GARLLRSWVLAP
+327 GARLLRSWILAP
-339 LDSKSEII
+339 LDSRAEIVG
-347 ARQDAVSELMSHA
+347 RQDAVRDLIPHA
-360 SFIGSSLSGLSDLE
+360 SVIASILSGLSDLE

-383 VASPKDLGAVR
+383 VASPKDLGAIR

-402 LCDVLSK
+402 LGEVLAQCDAS
-409 CGAPLL
+409 LL
-415 GSIASQ
+415 ATIASQ
-421 LVLPDGVLEHLKRGL
+421 LALPEGVLEHLKGAL

-442 ITNDGGVIRDG
+442 VTNDGGVIRVG

-459 AIRATRSQADE
+459 GMCAIRSQADT
-470 WRAAFEARER
+470 WRAAFEAREK
-480 AATGI
+480 ATTGI

-491 SNNIIGYFMEIP
+491 SNNIIGYFLEIP
-503 TSQSSKAPQH
+503 TSQSSKAPPH
-513 YLRRQSTA
+513 YIRRQSTA

-536 AVVTAVDRQ
+536 GVVTAVDRQ
-545 VRREQLLFSALRDS
+545 VRREQLLFTALRDS
-559 LIPVVGELRRIA
+559 LVPIVGELRRIA
-571 SGMATIDVLASLSV
+571 SAMATVDVLASLSA
-585 TAQKHAWVRPEMS
+585 TAQRHAWVRPELTE
-598 DEVTLSIRKGRHP
+598 DATLSIRKGRHP
-611 IVAALLDGSFIP
+611 IIASLLDGGFIP
-623 NSVDFSERGGRCFI
+623 NSVNFSDEGGRCFI

-667 AERALVGLVDRIFAR
+667 AESAVVGLVDRIFAR

-709 ASPRSLVLIDE
+709 ASHRSLVLIDE

-737 LEHLALTLESRML
+737 LEHLALTVACRTL

-755 HEITALAALSPN
+755 HEITALSELSSK
-767 INNLS
+767 IKNLS

-800 VAKLSGLPSF
+800 VAKLSGLPNF
-810 VIERASEILSH
+810 VIERASDILSH
-821 LAEKQSGHSPV
+821 LGEKQRGRAPITIPV
-832 TVPVRAVRAR
+832 RPVRATQDGGR
-842 QEDSRQQS
+842 QPS
-850 LFGGG
+850 LFD
-855 AQIVRDAAADKLKA
+855 AAPQVVRDVIADRVKA

-874 DVDTLSARDAL
+874 DVDTLSPRDAL
-885 QYLYSLKEIVE
+885 QYLYSLKEIVQ

>member
-1 VSGPKG
+1 MTH
-7 IYEAAFPCFYPLPM
+7 L
-21 APPHKKSDL
+21 HKKSDL
-30 PPMMQRYLDYKEQ
+30 PPMMQRYVEHKEQ

-64 VVVAKTLNLTLTSRD
+64 VIVAKTLNLTLTSRD

-120 GVDRTLERFITPAMR
+120 GVDRSLERFITPAMR
-135 LFTSVSSDSSESV
+135 LFTSVSSDSAESV

-162 IACTDPQTGVVRVK
+162 IACTDPQTGIVRVK
-176 DSLEVS
+176 DSLEV
-182 TLARELANVSAR
+182 TVLAKELANVSAR
-194 EVILPRSSFGDKVDR
+194 EVILPRSSFGDKLDR
-209 RSSWVRSIEGVTSS
+209 RSSWVRAIEGVTSS

-228 RTEAGAS
+228 RTETTSS
-235 AEVSVTLGES
+235 AEVAVPLSES

-284 IRNAGCVIIDAAT
+284 IRSSGCVIIDAAT

-317 GFLNSTATPG
+317 GFLNTTATPG
-327 GARLLRSWVLAP
+327 GARLLRSWLLAP
-339 LDSKSEII
+339 LDSKNEIV
-347 ARQDAVSELMSHA
+347 ARQDAVSDLTA
-360 SFIGSSLSGLSDLE
+360 YADTVARSLSGLSDLE
-374 RLAARVELK
+374 RLAARLELK

-402 LCDVLSK
+402 LRELLADCK
-409 CGAPLL
+409 APLL
-415 GSIASQ
+415 SSISHD
-421 LVLPDGVLEHLKRGL
+421 LRLPDGVLEHLRSAL

-442 ITNDGGVIRDG
+442 VLNEGGIIRDG
-453 YDEELD
+453 FDQELD

-470 WRAAFEARER
+470 WRAAFEAREKS
-480 AATGI
+480 ATGI
-485 TNLKVK
+485 ANLKVK
-491 SNNIIGYFMEIP
+491 SNNIIGYFLEIL

-513 YLRRQSTA
+513 YIRRQSTA

-545 VRREQLLFSALRDS
+545 VRREMLLFATVRDS
-559 LIPVVGELRRIA
+559 LVPIIAELRRIA
-571 SGMATIDVLASLSV
+571 SAMATIDTLAALSHS
-585 TAQKHAWVRPEMS
+585 AQKHAWIRPEITE
-598 DEVTLSIRKGRHP
+598 DVTLTIQRGRHP

-623 NSVDFSERGGRCFI
+623 NSVDFSENGGRCFI

-644 GKSTYLRQTALIVVL
+644 GKSTYLRQTALLVVL
-659 AQIGSYVP
+659 AQIGSFVP
-667 AERALVGLVDRIFAR
+667 AERAVVGLVDRIFAR

-709 ASPRSLVLIDE
+709 ASSRSLVLIDE

-737 LEHLALTLESRML
+737 LEHLALTLESRTL

-755 HEITALAALSPN
+755 HEITALAAVSPK
-767 INNLS
+767 IKNLS

-800 VAKLSGLPSF
+800 VAKLSGLPCF
-810 VIERASEILSH
+810 VIERASEILGQLSD
-821 LAEKQSGHSPV
+821 KQGSQIPV
-832 TVPVRAVRAR
+832 TVPVRPARAR
-842 QEDSRQQS
+842 QEDARQQS
-850 LFGGG
+850 LFG
-855 AQIVRDAAADKLKA
+855 ASPAAVRDVVAEKVKA
-869 RVKEL
+869 QVKDL
-874 DVDTLSARDAL
+874 DVDSLSARDAL
-885 QYLYSLKEIVE
+885 HYLYNLKELVK
-896 G
+896 